1 MYVVSSVFVLIFSGF
16 DTFYAQGKVEMVCRT
31 FAVLTLPC
39 SLILGNKMLHL
50 TKKRIF
56 QQGVS
61 HGGTVFD
68 APSYLLL

>member
-56 QQGVS
+56 Q
-61 HGGTVFD
+61 
-68 APSYLLL
+68 